1 MSEKTPSE
9 LTHELAHELTHERAH
24 TLPSILLIADIE
36 LRQTFVEEGFSTIWD
51 YLRRVHRQSDTMIH
65 YRVSCARAVNRF
77 PQVIEFLR
85 DGRLCMTTLAE
96 LMKVMNESNCD
107 ALLAEALGKSKR
119 DAEKIVAREKPKP
132 VPKDVMRPVE
142 STFPGKSEPSVE
154 STFPGKSEPPVAVSE
169 QRVQTEVLTESLF
182 RVHMTVNQDY
192 VDLLKEM
199 RGELSHTM
207 PGAADFEVIMECM
220 RIARKTM
227 KKRKGVVDKPRA
239 DRVAEDGT
247 VTQSV
252 KRIVEKRDQGKCQW
266 PSEDGGI
273 CGSSYRVQFHHKQDR
288 GKGGIGSPENV
299 ILLCQKHNLLAA
311 EISWGEEH
319 MAKFRKQ
326 PSAPEDLQ
334 SQLEFNASQ

>member
-1 MSEKTPSE
+1 MSMSDKSPSG
-9 LTHELAHELTHERAH
+9 LTHELAHVLAGERAH

-36 LRQTFVEEGFSTIWD
+36 RRQTFVEEGFSTIWD
-51 YLRRVHRQSDTMIH
+51 YLRRVHGQSDTMIH

-77 PQVIEFLR
+77 PHVVDFLR
-85 DGRLCMTTLAE
+85 DDRLCMTTLAE

-132 VPKDVMRPVE
+132 VPKDVMR
-142 STFPGKSEPSVE
+142 SVE
-154 STFPGKSEPPVAVSE
+154 STFPGKSKPPVAVSE

-227 KKRKGVVDKPRA
+227 KKRKGIVDRPRA

-247 VTQSV
+247 ISQST
-252 KRIVEKRDQGKCQW
+252 KRIVEKRDKGKCQW

-273 CGSSYRVQFHHKQDR
+273 CGSTHRVQFHHKQDR